1 MTSIIT
7 HGIAAGAY
15 LLLTVFLLTGW
26 RRRGIGLALIAT
38 TALTALWAGI
48 VAIGGVYPLPT
59 ALGPLSELAR
69 TGAWI
74 VFLLLIRGLLARGD
88 AAAHIWRDPLAAVGL
103 ALICVE
109 LIDVTAGA
117 VASGWSPPVDVGLFT
132 RLGLAVL
139 GLLLVENL
147 FMQTREGARWAF
159 KHLLIGVGAL
169 FAFDLFLYSQALLFK
184 KADPVIVD
192 ARPLV
197 NTAIVPFILV
207 AAVRIRNLAF
217 NVAVSRT
224 AVLQTTALIGSGL
237 YLLAVAGIGFLMREM
252 NLTWGPVLQILFFSG
267 AAMVLVVLLLSGE
280 LRARVKMFIA
290 QNFFT
295 FAYDYRQ
302 EWLRFIRTMSSDDIR
317 ITSSSDDGGTL
328 YNRAIQAVADVFE
341 CSAGALYLR
350 GRGDIYALA
359 GRRDWGSAASCVALP
374 TALAEQMER
383 RDAVLDLR
391 GGVAVESDDA
401 KADAVMAWVRA
412 LEDPWLLIPL
422 RARGQIV
429 GAIVLGQPRAPR
441 KLNWEDEDLLDILA
455 VQIGS
460 YIAEEQAI
468 RALIEAQRFE
478 RLSKRFSFVAHDLKN
493 LVSQLSLVLHHA
505 ERHGNNP
512 EFQQDVLETVR
523 GSVAKMQTMLTRLR
537 EGADSEPTG
546 ETVEIGAL
554 LSELLE
560 RKKVLRDVAWGGTIE
575 DGARVT
581 ADRMA
586 LSGVLDNLIQNAIE
600 AVGTGGRVEI
610 DCRAR
615 RGDAVIEIRD
625 NGPGMTQ
632 AFIEQNLFTPFT
644 STKSSGFGIG
654 MYQTRELAESWGG
667 RVEIESQV
675 GVGTTIRLILPL
687 AAAHPISVSVETDT
701 QRERTQRE
709 KAPREKALG
718 RTEQ

>member
-1 MTSIIT
+1 MTSVIT
-7 HGIAAGAY
+7 HGIAACAY
-15 LLLTVFLLTGW
+15 LLLTIFLLTGW
-26 RRRGIGLALIAT
+26 RRQGIGLALIAT

-48 VAIGGVYPLPT
+48 VAIGGVHPLPT

-88 AAAHIWRDPLAAVGL
+88 AAAHLWRDPLAAVAF

-109 LIDVTAGA
+109 LIDATAGT
-117 VASGWSPPVDVGLFT
+117 VAGGWSPPVDLGLFT

-147 FMQTREGARWAF
+147 FTQTREGARWAF

-197 NTAIVPFILV
+197 NTVIVPFVLV

-217 NVAVSRT
+217 DVAVSRT

-295 FAYDYRQ
+295 FTYDYRQ
-302 EWLRFIRTMSSDDIR
+302 EWLRFIRTM
-317 ITSSSDDGGTL
+317 SSDDGGTL

-359 GRRDWGSAASCVALP
+359 GRREWGSAASWVALP
-374 TALAEQMER
+374 TALVEEMER
-383 RDAVLDLR
+383 RDGVLDLR
-391 GGVAVESDDA
+391 SGIDLAGDDA
-401 KADAVMAWVRA
+401 KTQAVMGWMRE
-412 LEDPWLLIPL
+412 LDDPWLLIPL

-441 KLNWEDEDLLDILA
+441 KLGWEDQDLLDILA
-455 VQIGS
+455 VQIGG
-460 YIAEEQAI
+460 YIAEEEAI

-493 LVSQLSLVLHHA
+493 LVSQLSLILHHA

-512 EFQQDVLETVR
+512 EFQQDVLATVR
-523 GSVAKMQTMLTRLR
+523 GSVEKMQAMLARLR
-537 EGADSEPTG
+537 EGADAEPTG
-546 ETVEIGAL
+546 ETVEVGAL
-554 LSELLE
+554 LTELLE
-560 RKKVLRDVAWGGTIE
+560 RKKVLREMTWVGTIE
-575 DGARVT
+575 EGVRIT
-581 ADRMA
+581 ADRVA
-586 LSGVLDNLIQNAIE
+586 LSGVLENLIQNAIE
-600 AVGTGGRVEI
+600 ATGTAGSVEV

-625 NGPGMTQ
+625 NGPGMTR
-632 AFIEQNLFTPFT
+632 AFIEQDLFTPFT
-644 STKSSGFGIG
+644 STKGSGFGIG

-675 GVGTTIRLILPL
+675 GAGTTIRLILPL
-687 AAAHPISVSVETDT
+687 ATASGMPAVADSG
-701 QRERTQRE
+701 REMAQ
-709 KAPREKALG
+709 REKALG